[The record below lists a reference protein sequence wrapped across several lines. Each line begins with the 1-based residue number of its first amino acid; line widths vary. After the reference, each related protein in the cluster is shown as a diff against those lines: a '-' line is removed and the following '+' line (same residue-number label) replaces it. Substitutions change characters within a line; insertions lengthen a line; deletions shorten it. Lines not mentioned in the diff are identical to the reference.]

1 MRVKSAIDWWLGGLI
16 WLVIFAI
23 IAGMLPSLAEEEKA
37 IGYGV
42 AIPMVAFLLS
52 LFFCTYYELRDDHL
66 FCRSGPLFE
75 RIPYDCIKS
84 VKLSNS
90 LLSGMALSMR
100 RIAIRKHDSWPLGV
114 TLISPPNREEFMQ
127 ELLSRCQNLG

>member
-23 IAGMLPSLAEEEKA
+23 IAGMLPSLSEEELV
-37 IGYGV
+37 IGYAV
-42 AIPMVAFLLS
+42 AIPMIAFLLS
-52 LFFCTYYELRDDHL
+52 LFFCTYYELRDDYL

-75 RIPYDCIKS
+75 RIPYDRIKS
-84 VKLSNS
+84 ARLSNS
-90 LLSGMALSMR
+90 PMSSMALSIQ
-100 RIAIRKHDSWPLGV
+100 RIAIQKHDSWPLGV

-127 ELLSRCQNLG
+127 ELLSRCHNLG